1 MVIGAISRA
10 LEPEISELT
19 KLLHINASPRGDKSQ
34 SAQLANAHIQQRRG
48 SNARIQVDVLNL
60 WTETLPEFDGDK
72 NAAKL
77 SFFGVGE
84 MTAAGQGAW
93 DQIAAI
99 TRRFIEAD
107 EYVFNIPM
115 WNGGVPYKLKHYID
129 VITQPGLL
137 FGFDPERGYFG
148 LLENKT
154 AHVFYT
160 SGVFSPGADTKY
172 GADFHSTYMD
182 WWFGLVGIDAVVTD
196 RHQPSILTADPTG
209 DFEKV
214 FERVKAA
221 A

>member
-1 MVIGAISRA
+1 MTRV
-10 LEPEISELT
+10 
-19 KLLHINASPRGDKSQ
+19 LHINASPRGGRSQ
-34 SAQLANAHIQQRRG
+34 SAQLAGDYLDRRKAG
-48 SNARIQVDVLNL
+48 EPDLDIDVLDL
-60 WTETLPEFDGDK
+60 WAETLPEFDGDK

-84 MTAAGQGAW
+84 MDSAGKSAW
-93 DQIAAI
+93 DQIVAV
-99 TRRFIEAD
+99 TQRFVDAD

-115 WNGGVPYKLKHYID
+115 WNGGIPYKLKHYID

-160 SGVFSPGADTKY
+160 SGVFAPGADAKY
-172 GADFHSTYMD
+172 GKDFHSTYMD
-182 WWFGLVGIDAVVTD
+182 WWFGLVGIDKVVSN
-196 RHQPSILTADPTG
+196 RHQPSILTADPAG
-209 DFEKV
+209 DLEKAR
-214 FERVKAA
+214 ERARAA